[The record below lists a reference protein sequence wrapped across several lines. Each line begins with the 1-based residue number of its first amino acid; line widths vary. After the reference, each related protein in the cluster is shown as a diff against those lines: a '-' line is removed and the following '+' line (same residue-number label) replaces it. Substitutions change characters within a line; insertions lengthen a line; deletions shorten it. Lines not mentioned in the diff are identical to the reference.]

1 MDFSEELS
9 ASLNEGTLKELSLLW
24 IAVSRTVFMF
34 RIPAERQK
42 LPVKKWPKL
51 PRAVWNGTDRQFV
64 SNDHFQWAIFP
75 HENPDPVLWA
85 FFAMATNGA
94 FMVGRNL

>member
-1 MDFSEELS
+1 VNFSEELS
-9 ASLNEGTLKELSLLW
+9 ASLKQGTLQELSLLR

-51 PRAVWNGTDRQFV
+51 PRAGWNGTDRQFV
-64 SNDHFQWAIFP
+64 SNNRLRQVIFP
-75 HENPDPVLWA
+75 HENPDPVL
-85 FFAMATNGA
+85 
-94 FMVGRNL
+94 